1 MLLTLAR
8 RYIADGDPRTA
19 MNATSVLARVE
30 AEDSFAGEHP
40 WLALPWKVPSSW
52 PAPLPVPEGLYET
65 TAQ

>member
-30 AEDSFAGEHP
+30 AEDSFTLGSLFRGRSRPA
-40 WLALPWKVPSSW
+40 W